1 MHPQQVMLRCVIYR
15 GGTSRGVYIHRNEL
29 PSDPALRDKVILA
42 IFGSPDIRQI
52 DGLGGADPLTS
63 KVAIIG
69 PPTRPDADVDY
80 LFGQVSLTKPFV
92 DYRGNC
98 GNISAGVGPFAIDE
112 GLVRAEE
119 PVTKVRIHQVN
130 TKRIIVAEVPTVNGK
145 AAIEGDFKIDGVPG
159 TGARIMLDFADSA
172 GSVTGKLLPTG
183 NVVDELS
190 VESVG
195 KIEVSIVDAA
205 NPTVFCKMSDIGL
218 NGTETPQE
226 IDSDVDLRERI
237 EDIRGTAAELIGLV
251 RNKKRAAIES
261 PYVPFI
267 AFVSK
272 PLTYTAFT
280 TGAVVKAEEIDLTS
294 RLCFMQQTH
303 KAYPVTG
310 AICTG
315 VAAKIPGTIVNKAIS
330 ERGKRSLEIRIGHP
344 AGTISIE
351 ADVQERDSE
360 YLIKRAAIG
369 RTARRIMEG
378 YVYIPRKVFGKG
390 DH

>member
-1 MHPQQVMLRCVIYR
+1 MLRCAIYR
-15 GGTSRGVYIHRNEL
+15 GGTSKGVFIHRNEL
-29 PSDPALRDKVILA
+29 PSNPVLRDRVILA

-80 LFGQVSLTKPFV
+80 LFGQVDLTRPLV

-112 GLVRAEE
+112 GLVEAKE
-119 PVTKVRIHQVN
+119 PITKVRIHQVN
-130 TKRIIVAEVPTVNGK
+130 TKRIIVAEVPTVGGK
-145 AAIEGDFKIDGVPG
+145 AAIEGNYKIDGVPG

-183 NVVDELS
+183 NVVDELN

-218 NGTETPQE
+218 KGTETPHE
-226 IDSDVDLRERI
+226 IDSNTSLRERI
-237 EDIRGTAAELIGLV
+237 EDIRGTVAELIGLV
-251 RNKKRAAIES
+251 KDKKKAKVES
-261 PYVPFI
+261 PYIPFI
-267 AFVSK
+267 AFVDK

-280 TGAVVKAEEIDLTS
+280 TSEVIKDEEIDLTS

-310 AICTG
+310 AVCTG
-315 VAAKIPGTIVNKAIS
+315 VAARIPGTIVNRALS
-330 ERGKRSLEIRIGHP
+330 ERGKRSPEIRIGHP
-344 AGTISIE
+344 AGVINIE
-351 ADVQERDSE
+351 VNVEERDSE
-360 YLIKRAAIG
+360 FIIKRAAIG

-378 YVYIPRKVFGKG
+378 YVYVPRKCFEL
-390 DH
+390 